1 MNTFR
6 TTILLAVL
14 TALLVWIGDMFG
26 GRQGAILAL
35 ILAGGMNFVSYWFS
49 DKIVIKMYGGQE
61 ITAQDDPELYGL
73 VQDLTQRAGLPMPKV
88 YVLPQETPNAFATGR
103 NPEHAAVAVTDGIR
117 RILNKRELAGVLGHE
132 LTHVKNRDILVS
144 TIAATLAGAI
154 GYLAQ
159 MAQWAMIFGGNR
171 DRDEEGGSN
180 IFGLIVMMIVA
191 PIAAMLIQ
199 MAVSRS
205 REYGADEGGAKVTGD
220 PLALASALRKLH
232 MGAQNIP
239 LEVNNATANA
249 TAHMFIV
256 NPLTGGGLASLFST
270 HPPMEERIARLEAM
284 VGKNGLCPRILT
296 LPSIYNRRHTER
308 SQADLSVWAC
318 VVIGDESA
326 AYERHSGQAGDS

>member
-1 MNTFR
+1 M
-6 TTILLAVL
+6 
-14 TALLVWIGDMFG
+14 WIGNMLG
-26 GRQGAILAL
+26 GGQGAIIAL
-35 ILAGGMNFVSYWFS
+35 LIAGGINFFSYWFS
-49 DKIVIKMYGGQE
+49 DKIVLKMYRGQE
-61 ITAQDDPELYGL
+61 VTAQDDPELYGL
-73 VQDLTQRAGLPMPKV
+73 VQDLAQRAGLPMPKV
-88 YVLPQETPNAFATGR
+88 YLLPQDMPNAFATGR

-117 RILNKRELAGVLGHE
+117 RILTKRELAGVLGHE
-132 LTHVKNRDILVS
+132 LSHVKNRDILVS

-154 GYLAQ
+154 SYLAQ

-171 DRDEEGGSN
+171 DRDDEGGSN

-239 LEVNNATANA
+239 LHVNNATANA

-256 NPLTGGGLASLFST
+256 NPLSGHGLASLFST

-284 VGKNGLCPRILT
+284 AGK
-296 LPSIYNRRHTER
+296 
-308 SQADLSVWAC
+308 
-318 VVIGDESA
+318 IGYARAS
-326 AYERHSGQAGDS
+326 

>member
-1 MNTFR
+1 MNTLR
-6 TTILLAVL
+6 TTILLALL
-14 TALLVWIGDMFG
+14 TALLIWIGDMLG
-26 GRQGAILAL
+26 GRQGAIIAL
-35 ILAGGMNFVSYWFS
+35 VLAGGMNFFSYWFS

-61 ITAQDDPELYGL
+61 VTAQDDPELYGL
-73 VQDLTQRAGLPMPKV
+73 VQDLAQRAGLPMPKV
-88 YVLPQETPNAFATGR
+88 YVLPQDTPNAFATGR
-103 NPEHAAVAVTDGIR
+103 NAEHAAVAVTDGIR
-117 RILNKRELAGVLGHE
+117 RILNKRELTGVLGHE

-154 GYLAQ
+154 SYLAQ

-171 DRDEEGGSN
+171 DRDEEGGGN

-205 REYGADEGGAKVTGD
+205 REYGADEGGAKITGD
-220 PLALASALRKLH
+220 PLALASALKKLH

-239 LEVNNATANA
+239 LETNNATANA

-256 NPLTGGGLASLFST
+256 NPLTGHGLASLFST

-284 VGKNGLCPRILT
+284 AGKMGYARA
-296 LPSIYNRRHTER
+296 S
-308 SQADLSVWAC
+308 
-318 VVIGDESA
+318 
-326 AYERHSGQAGDS
+326 

>member
-1 MNTFR
+1 
-6 TTILLAVL
+6 
-14 TALLVWIGDMFG
+14 
-26 GRQGAILAL
+26 
-35 ILAGGMNFVSYWFS
+35 
-49 DKIVIKMYGGQE
+49 
-61 ITAQDDPELYGL
+61 
-73 VQDLTQRAGLPMPKV
+73 MPKV
-88 YVLPQETPNAFATGR
+88 YLLPQDTPNAFATGR

-132 LTHVKNRDILVS
+132 LSHVKNRDILVS

-159 MAQWAMIFGGNR
+159 MAQCAMIFGGNR
-171 DRDEEGGSN
+171 DRDDEGGGGN

-239 LEVNNATANA
+239 LASKQRHGQCDRSYVHRQS
-249 TAHMFIV
+249 AHRRR
-256 NPLTGGGLASLFST
+256 PGLAVQ
-270 HPPMEERIARLEAM
+270 HPPADGRTDRALGSDG
-284 VGKNGLCPRILT
+284 GKNGLCPGILKAT
-296 LPSIYNRRHTER
+296 KQP
-308 SQADLSVWAC
+308 
-318 VVIGDESA
+318 
-326 AYERHSGQAGDS
+326 

>member
-26 GRQGAILAL
+26 GRQGAIMAL

-61 ITAQDDPELYGL
+61 VGPNDDPELYGL
-73 VQDLTQRAGLPMPKV
+73 VQDLAQRAGLPMPKV
-88 YVLPQETPNAFATGR
+88 YVLPQDTPNAFATGR

-180 IFGLIVMMIVA
+180 IFGLIVIMVVA

-205 REYGADEGGAKVTGD
+205 REYGADEGGAKITGD
-220 PLALASALRKLH
+220 PLALASALKKLH

-239 LEVNNATANA
+239 LETNNATANA

-256 NPLTGGGLASLFST
+256 NPLTGAGLASLFST

-284 VGKNGLCPRILT
+284 AGKM
-296 LPSIYNRRHTER
+296 
-308 SQADLSVWAC
+308 
-318 VVIGDESA
+318 
-326 AYERHSGQAGDS
+326 AYARAS